1 MKSENQF
8 LGGSG
13 HTWWV
18 IVGGEEVAKWGG
30 VRPDVGARVRRWGAR
45 RPPAGGNPREAR
57 GCGEKQERAEPK

>member
-30 VRPDVGARVRRWGAR
+30 VRPDVGARVRGEAGAR
-45 RPPAGGNPREAR
+45 GT
-57 GCGEKQERAEPK
+57 KIVSK